1 MGSLFESL
9 LLRLASAEG
18 VRPKLNT
25 GNRVAQVVDCPPS
38 MAARIL
44 DGKALAAA
52 VRASVRQTVARLAAR
67 GVRPGL
73 AVILAGDNAASAV
86 YVRNKA
92 RACEETG
99 VRSEVHRYGADV
111 TERALL
117 DRIAA
122 LNADPG
128 VHGILVQLPL
138 PGRIDAR
145 RVLEAVAPAKDI
157 DGFHFEN
164 LGALVAGQ
172 PKLVPCTPA
181 GVMRLIEHAGVALAG
196 RHAVVIGRSSIVGKP
211 LALLL
216 LQKDATV
223 TICHSKTMELQKL
236 TREADVL
243 VAAVGRPKLVTAA
256 MVKPGACV
264 IDVGINRL
272 ADGTLAGDVDFDAV
286 KNVAGWITP
295 VPGGVGP
302 MTIALLLENCVRAA
316 SI

>member
-1 MGSLFESL
+1 
-9 LLRLASAEG
+9 
-18 VRPKLNT
+18 
-25 GNRVAQVVDCPPS
+25 

-52 VRASVRQTVARLAAR
+52 VRASVKETVARLAAR
-67 GVRPGL
+67 RVRPGL
-73 AVILAGDNAASAV
+73 AVILAGDNPASAV

-181 GVMRLIEHAGVALAG
+181 AVLRLIEHAGVALAG

-272 ADGTLAGDVDFDAV
+272 PDGTLAGDVDFDAV

-316 SI
+316 ST

>member
-1 MGSLFESL
+1 
-9 LLRLASAEG
+9 
-18 VRPKLNT
+18 
-25 GNRVAQVVDCPPS
+25 

-52 VRASVRQTVARLAAR
+52 VRASVKETVARLAAR
-67 GVRPGL
+67 GVRPRL
-73 AVILAGDNAASAV
+73 AVILAGDDPASAV

-138 PGRIDAR
+138 PDRTNAR

-172 PKLVPCTPA
+172 SKLVPCTPA
-181 GVMRLIEHAGVALAG
+181 GVMRLIEHAGVTLAG

-272 ADGTLAGDVDFDAV
+272 PDGTLAGDVDFDAV
-286 KNVAGWITP
+286 RNVAGWITP